1 MLHPATEL
9 RYISADVG
17 YGVVATQ
24 RIPKGTITWVL
35 DDLDRTFTPAEVDA
49 MPKIYRKIL
58 DKYSF
63 RDNRGNY
70 ILCWDHARF
79 VNHSFRS
86 NCISTAYDFEIAV
99 RDIEPGEELTDDYG
113 YLNIDEPFEALPEKG
128 VRRRVVMPD
137 DLLRYHKQWDRQLA
151 SAFRHL
157 ETVPQPLMELLSADV
172 ARKARAVATGE
183 EKMDSILNLYWTRGE
198 DGHHLQA
205 GDSETRQAQ
214 RPQKR

>member
-9 RYISADVG
+9 RFISDDVG

-35 DDLDRTFTPAEVDA
+35 DDLDRTFTPKEVDA
-49 MPKIYRKIL
+49 MPVIYRKIL
-58 DKYSF
+58 DRYSF
-63 RDNRGNY
+63 RDNRGNC

-86 NCISTAYDFEIAV
+86 NCISTAYDFELAV

-128 VRRRVVMPD
+128 TRRKAVMPD
-137 DLLRYHKQWDRQLA
+137 DLPRYYKQWDRQLV
-151 SAFRHL
+151 SAFRKL
-157 ETVPQPLMELLSADV
+157 ETVPQPLMQLLKPAI
-172 ARKARAVATGE
+172 AKKARAIANGQDE
-183 EKMDSILNLYWTRGE
+183 MDSILSLYWVRGE
-198 DGHHLQA
+198 NGRHVTVDEGKIERDHA
-205 GDSETRQAQ
+205 
-214 RPQKR
+214 

>member
-9 RYISADVG
+9 RFIGDDVG

-24 RIPKGTITWVL
+24 SIPKGTITWVH

-49 MPKIYRKIL
+49 MPQIYRKIL

-63 RDNRGNY
+63 RDSRGNC

-137 DLLRYHKQWDRQLA
+137 DLLRYYKRWDRQLA
-151 SAFRHL
+151 SAFRKL
-157 ETVPQPLMELLSADV
+157 EAVPQPLMELLSTEV
-172 ARKARAVATGE
+172 AQKARAIAAGR
-183 EKMDSILNLYWTRGE
+183 EKMDSILSLYWTRGE
-198 DGHHLQA
+198 DGRRLPEQD
-205 GDSETRQAQ
+205 GLAQ
-214 RPQKR
+214 QDQHSR